1 MISHLKKDKKKIQD
15 FIESLSKNTDRTN
28 GIWYF
33 SKDKKRIFRFNTSL
47 KFYKGNKKLTTFGFE
62 VVDWYNLDKLNA
74 EQINIV
80 ENGYKEKD
88 RVFSSVLT
96 QYESEQGSLFNSDN
110 LLSNRKTNRNNDGLA
125 QEASSGEPV
134 RGQNFGGSRSNQRT
148 SELAKFQTPQG
159 EIYGFVDSE
168 GNIYLDET
176 KISPEHPIHEYT
188 HLWDRVIAKKNPK
201 LWERGIQLK
210 KILPTLQF

>member
-1 MISHLKKDKKKIQD
+1 M
-15 FIESLSKNTDRTN
+15 
-28 GIWYF
+28 
-33 SKDKKRIFRFNTSL
+33 
-47 KFYKGNKKLTTFGFE
+47 
-62 VVDWYNLDKLNA
+62 
-74 EQINIV
+74 
-80 ENGYKEKD
+80 
-88 RVFSSVLT
+88 LT
-96 QYESEQGSLFNSDN
+96 QYESEQGSLFKSDN